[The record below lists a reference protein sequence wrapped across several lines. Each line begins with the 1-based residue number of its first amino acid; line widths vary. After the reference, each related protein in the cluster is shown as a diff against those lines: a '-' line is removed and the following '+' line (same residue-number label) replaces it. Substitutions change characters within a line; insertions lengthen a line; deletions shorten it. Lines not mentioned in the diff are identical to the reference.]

1 MGIPIPKITGLK
13 SIGSALGI
21 TSARN
26 VDARNRM
33 AGDALA
39 SLVGDIK
46 SKEII
51 NEHQAKATEYAGAQ
65 AGKAARTEGLTSML
79 GSIASP
85 FISWGTNSFANNM
98 NVGSMD
104 TNQLV
109 ARDNQT
115 YGNTFPVGSFGSGS
129 GTYTPFGSAID
140 TNINRHSV
148 GLSSNQPNI
157 FGYNSPHAW

>member
-1 MGIPIPKITGLK
+1 MAFGITGLDAV
-13 SIGSALGI
+13 GSNLGI
-21 TSARN
+21 KKARN
-26 VDARNRM
+26 IQTQNRM
-33 AGDALA
+33 AGSAMAKLI
-39 SLVGDIK
+39 GDIE
-46 SKEII
+46 SKKII
-51 NEHQAKATEYAGAQ
+51 NEHEAKATEYAGAQ
-65 AGKAARTEGLTSML
+65 AGKAARTEGLTSMF
-79 GSIASP
+79 GAITSP
-85 FISWGTNSFANNM
+85 LVSWGANALANNM

>member
-1 MGIPIPKITGLK
+1 MAFGITGLDAV
-13 SIGSALGI
+13 GSNLGI
-21 TSARN
+21 KKARN
-26 VDARNRM
+26 IQTQNRM
-33 AGDALA
+33 AGSAMAQLI
-39 SLVGDIK
+39 GDIE
-46 SKEII
+46 SKKII

-85 FISWGTNSFANNM
+85 FVSWGANSLANRM

-109 ARDNQT
+109 ARDNQM

-148 GLSSNQPNI
+148 GLSSNQPNY
-157 FGYNSPHAW
+157 FGYNAAHAW

>member
-1 MGIPIPKITGLK
+1 MAFGLTGLDA
-13 SIGSALGI
+13 IGSNLGI
-21 TSARN
+21 KKARN
-26 VDARNRM
+26 IQTQNRM
-33 AGDALA
+33 AGSAMAKLI
-39 SLVGDIK
+39 GDIE
-46 SKEII
+46 SKKII

-79 GSIASP
+79 GAIASP
-85 FISWGTNSFANNM
+85 LAKWGTSSLMN

-109 ARDNQT
+109 ARDNQM

-129 GTYTPFGSAID
+129 GTYAPFGSAID

-148 GLSSNQPNI
+148 GLSSNQPNY
-157 FGYNSPHAW
+157 FGYNAAHAW